1 MASRVF
7 AKVIILILMNG
18 REGLKTFRRIVECL
32 RFFISRLLFIQ
43 LGGNNYFTIFPLRE
57 FDRTRA
63 RFVICHEVFKF
74 RQYINCVAAYLL
86 HLAATNNKEKI
97 LVTEL
102 LEFVSSIIL
111 TPNQEVKCALSLT
124 NMEISRNL
132 TVTFSIRQF
141 V

>member
-57 FDRTRA
+57 FDRTRV

-97 LVTEL
+97 LV
-102 LEFVSSIIL
+102 
-111 TPNQEVKCALSLT
+111 NNC
-124 NMEISRNL
+124 
-132 TVTFSIRQF
+132 
-141 V
+141 